1 MLIPRTWKKYEPIAL
16 MQYENFMFNRRT
28 PVKVLPCEFVVSKV
42 SPIIGATSDTE
53 ELWILAALTT
63 KCP

>member
-1 MLIPRTWKKYEPIAL
+1 MEYED
-16 MQYENFMFNRRT
+16 FTSNRRT
-28 PVKVLPCEFVVSKV
+28 PVKVLPCEFVVSKA
-42 SPIIGATSDTE
+42 SPIIGATSDTQ

>member
-1 MLIPRTWKKYEPIAL
+1 ME
-16 MQYENFMFNRRT
+16 YENFMFNRRT

-53 ELWILAALTT
+53 ELWILAAVTT
-63 KCP
+63 KYP